1 MVRLVVA
8 AFFLLAAVAAMAA
21 AAGEPEAEAMSSYI
35 VHVAATHAPRSPSSS
50 SRPLALTAAYA
61 SFLHD
66 HLPTELHDP
75 TPGFAA
81 RLTGPQ
87 AAHLE
92 AQPAILAVVP
102 DEMLQLHTTMT
113 PSFLRLSPSSGLIP
127 AADGAT
133 DVVIG
138 VIDSGIYPLNRD
150 SFAADPQLPPPPN
163 TFRGGC
169 VSTPSFNA
177 TAFCNN
183 KLVGAKFFHKGN
195 EAVTGTSLSAMG
207 QSMSPLDDVGHGTH
221 TASTAAGSTAGD
233 ASFFKYG
240 KGTAAGVAP
249 GARIAVYKAC
259 WKTGCAS
266 SDILAAFEAAI
277 EDGVDVISISVGGNK
292 GKGCLLFLHPCRR
305 HNPQGRAGE
314 GDAAAA
320 VARVVHASCLQDPVR
335 KGLEIGGS
343 APTSRGSPLPSRPAA
358 RLSPGAAPLAGAAAS
373 YSHFP
378 DRLASST
385 LPNQSRQ
392 VTHGS
397 ARFLD
402 SPKSISSGNPRLA
415 YSPDG
420 ITSCLMEW
428 ELDSL
433 ATGAFRAV
441 RDGII
446 ASASTGNTGPAE
458 STVSNVA
465 PWILTVGASTIN
477 RLFPDTVVLGNGETF
492 TGTSLYAGGA
502 PLSATEIPLVHGG
515 DAGSRFCEAGKLN
528 TSVVAGKIV
537 LCDFGLN
544 RGVEKGEA
552 VKLAGGAGAIL
563 AGIKELGEFAY
574 ASPHMFPTTAI
585 TFVSTE
591 KIRKYMSTD
600 ASPVATIVFHG
611 TVVGGRTPSSPRMAS
626 FSSRGPNTRAP
637 EILKPDVTAP
647 GVNILAAWTG
657 ESSPSQLDTDRRR
670 VRYNIISGTSMSC
683 PHVSGVAALLR
694 QARPDWSPA
703 AIKSALM
710 TTAYNVDDAGD
721 VIRDMATSEAST
733 PFARGSGHVDPNRAL
748 DPGSVYDADADDYVP
763 FLCALGYT
771 GEQIAIITDDSE
783 VDCSAAT
790 AGDLNYPAFSAVFG
804 PTMKEVTQRRTVR
817 NVGCNFRATYT
828 ASVTSPAGVRVTV
841 KPGKLRFDAKQRTQG
856 YEITFTPQ
864 GAGNLT
870 DKYSFGSI
878 VWSDGEHRVAS
889 PIAITW
895 PWPARQVAAM

>member
-1 MVRLVVA
+1 
-8 AFFLLAAVAAMAA
+8 
-21 AAGEPEAEAMSSYI
+21 
-35 VHVAATHAPRSPSSS
+35 
-50 SRPLALTAAYA
+50 
-61 SFLHD
+61 
-66 HLPTELHDP
+66 
-75 TPGFAA
+75 
-81 RLTGPQ
+81 
-87 AAHLE
+87 
-92 AQPAILAVVP
+92 
-102 DEMLQLHTTMT
+102 
-113 PSFLRLSPSSGLIP
+113 
-127 AADGAT
+127 
-133 DVVIG
+133 
-138 VIDSGIYPLNRD
+138 
-150 SFAADPQLPPPPN
+150 
-163 TFRGGC
+163 
-169 VSTPSFNA
+169 
-177 TAFCNN
+177 
-183 KLVGAKFFHKGN
+183 
-195 EAVTGTSLSAMG
+195 MG

-221 TASTAAGSTAGD
+221 TASTAAGSAAGD

-292 GKGCLLFLHPCRR
+292 AQKFH
-305 HNPQGRAGE
+305 
-314 GDAAAA
+314 
-320 VARVVHASCLQDPVR
+320 
-335 KGLEIGGS
+335 K
-343 APTSRGSPLPSRPAA
+343 
-358 RLSPGAAPLAGAAAS
+358 
-373 YSHFP
+373 
-378 DRLASST
+378 
-385 LPNQSRQ
+385 
-392 VTHGS
+392 
-397 ARFLD
+397 
-402 SPKSISSGNPRLA
+402 
-415 YSPDG
+415 
-420 ITSCLMEW
+420 
-428 ELDSL
+428 DSL
-433 ATGAFRAV
+433 TTGAFRAV
-441 RDGII
+441 RNGII
-446 ASASTGNTGPAE
+446 VSASAGNTGPAE

-477 RLFPDTVVLGNGETF
+477 RRFPDTVVLGNGETF

-502 PLSATEIPLVHGG
+502 PLSSTEIPLVHGG
-515 DAGSRFCEAGKLN
+515 DAGSRFCEVGKLN
-528 TSVVAGKIV
+528 KSMVAGNIV

-585 TFVSTE
+585 TFASTE
-591 KIRKYMSTD
+591 KIKKYMGTD

-611 TVVGGRTPSSPRMAS
+611 TVVSRTPSSPRMAS

-721 VIRDMATSEAST
+721 VIRDMATGEAST

-748 DPGSVYDADADDYVP
+748 DPGLVYDADADDYVP

-790 AGDLNYPAFSAVFG
+790 AGELNYPAFSAVFG
-804 PTMKEVTQRRTVR
+804 PNMKEVTQRRTVR

>member
-1 MVRLVVA
+1 
-8 AFFLLAAVAAMAA
+8 MAA

-35 VHVAATHAPRSPSSS
+35 VHVAATHAPRSP
-50 SRPLALTAAYA
+50 LAAR
-61 SFLHD
+61 
-66 HLPTELHDP
+66 
-75 TPGFAA
+75 GFAA

-292 GKGCLLFLHPCRR
+292 E
-305 HNPQGRAGE
+305 GRIRIWAG
-314 GDAAAA
+314 
-320 VARVVHASCLQDPVR
+320 SWP
-335 KGLEIGGS
+335 II
-343 APTSRGSPLPSRPAA
+343 SPSNKAQKF
-358 RLSPGAAPLAGAAAS
+358 
-373 YSHFP
+373 H
-378 DRLASST
+378 
-385 LPNQSRQ
+385 
-392 VTHGS
+392 
-397 ARFLD
+397 
-402 SPKSISSGNPRLA
+402 K
-415 YSPDG
+415 
-420 ITSCLMEW
+420 
-428 ELDSL
+428 DSL